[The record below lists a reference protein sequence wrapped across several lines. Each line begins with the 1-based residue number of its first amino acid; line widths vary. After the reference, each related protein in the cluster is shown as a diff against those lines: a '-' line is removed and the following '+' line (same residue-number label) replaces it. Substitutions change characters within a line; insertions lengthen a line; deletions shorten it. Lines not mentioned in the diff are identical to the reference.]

1 MSQGLSPIE
10 DVIEDARQGKLFI
23 LVDDQNRENEGDLCI
38 VANLPTLRR

>member
-23 LVDDQNRENEGDLCI
+23 LVDDQIARMKAIYVLWP
-38 VANLPTLRR
+38 NLPT